1 MSTASNNPFTSFVNT
16 YCGLVAN
23 QVSDMS
29 SRFDK
34 IVTQSNALFDELAI
48 RGEAVEAEIKKSIPG
63 NMNMNKSIKDLFDAF
78 SFGSAK
84 RDKQID
90 DLSKKV
96 DGLIDAVA
104 VLAEKQAKA
113 KAAVKPTAT
122 KPRATKTTT
131 AAKPAAKPAAK
142 KPAAKKPATR
152 KPAAKTTAAKPVTTR
167 KPAAKKPDAADSE

>member
-29 SRFDK
+29 SRFDT

-63 NMNMNKSIKDLFDAF
+63 NMNMNKSIKDWFDAF

-84 RDKQID
+84 RDKQIG
-90 DLSKKV
+90 LSANLSNQRNANGDILMSKDKHHG
-96 DGLIDAVA
+96 DKL
-104 VLAEKQAKA
+104 
-113 KAAVKPTAT
+113 
-122 KPRATKTTT
+122 RAY
-131 AAKPAAKPAAK
+131 
-142 KPAAKKPATR
+142 
-152 KPAAKTTAAKPVTTR
+152 
-167 KPAAKKPDAADSE
+167 

>member
-1 MSTASNNPFTSFVNT
+1 MSTVNKSPFTSFVNT
-16 YCGLVAN
+16 YCGLLAN

-29 SRFDK
+29 SQFDK
-34 IVTQSNALFDELAI
+34 IVTQSNALFDELAL

-63 NMNMNKSIKDLFDAF
+63 NMKMNKSIKSWFDTL

-96 DGLIDAVA
+96 DGLIDVVA

-113 KAAVKPTAT
+113 KTASKPVTRKPKVTKAAAVKPTAE
-122 KPRATKTTT
+122 KPVAS
-131 AAKPAAKPAAK
+131 KPT
-142 KPAAKKPATR
+142 AKKPATR
-152 KPAAKTTAAKPVTTR
+152 KPVAKSTTAKSAATG
-167 KPAAKKPDAADSE
+167 KPAVKKPSTNDS